1 MFCVSE
7 FGDGWMILPTRRTKV
22 VPLVFALV
30 CGCGGPSWDPGSV
43 RGSFASIESA
53 VDDVSSQINAAG
65 KKKNAPRDLG
75 SDSDRIGFT
84 LSIFMKAAEGTPVQA
99 DAKDFEKKFL
109 EMERLVGI
117 RAPMTK
123 IQEAMKQVQDSMATI
138 KAKL

>member
-1 MFCVSE
+1 MFVLA
-7 FGDGWMILPTRRTKV
+7 G
-22 VPLVFALV
+22 
-30 CGCGGPSWDPGSV
+30 GCGGPSWDPGSV

-53 VDDVSSQINAAG
+53 VEDVTTQINAAG

-109 EMERLVGI
+109 EMERLFGS
-117 RAPMTK
+117 RAPLPK
-123 IQEAMKQVQDSMATI
+123 IQEALKQVQDSMASI